1 MPESSPQSAALSDGA
16 VLERLQG
23 LASEALELPPDQMPV
38 ITAALPIVEGLRL
51 DSLRQVVLLARIE
64 EEYGFEF
71 DQDDLAA
78 LRADGT
84 LGDLVRV
91 IQHRAADLRAV

>member
-1 MPESSPQSAALSDGA
+1 MPGPTSDPSPLSERA
-16 VLERLQG
+16 ILERLRAC
-23 LASEALELPPDQMPV
+23 ASEALELAPDQVPAM
-38 ITAALPIVEGLRL
+38 TSALPLVEGLRL

-71 DQDDLAA
+71 EPDDLAA
-78 LRADGT
+78 LRAEGT

-91 IQHRAADLRAV
+91 IQRRAADLRVV